1 MIWDEMALVGRI
13 ARTHGLRGQMVV
25 NLETD
30 FPDERFRAGSE
41 LFVRRGGSIEA
52 LTVSS
57 MRLQGDRPVI
67 GVEGIRTIDEAE
79 QLAGLELR
87 IPVDRLRP
95 LPGGTFYHHDLV
107 GCRVE
112 TMDGTP
118 VGVVRDVDS
127 ASGGS
132 RLVVDGRD
140 GEVLIPIAAE
150 ICRRIE
156 PSEKRIVIDPPEGLL
171 ELNSLN
177 RASG

>member
-1 MIWDEMALVGRI
+1 MVWDEMALVGRI

-30 FPDERFRAGSE
+30 FPDERFRPGSE

-67 GVEGIRTIDEAE
+67 GVEGVRTIDEAE
-79 QLAGLELR
+79 QFAGLELR
-87 IPVDRLRP
+87 VPVERLRA
-95 LPGGTFYHHDLV
+95 LPDGTFYHHDLV

-112 TMDGTP
+112 TVRGTP
-118 VGVVRDVDS
+118 VGVVREVDT

-132 RLVVDGRD
+132 RLVVDGPE

-156 PSEKRIVIDPPEGLL
+156 PAAKRIVIDPPEGLL
-171 ELNSLN
+171 ELN

>member
-30 FPDERFRAGSE
+30 FPDERFRPGSE
-41 LFVRRGGSIEA
+41 LFIRRGGSVEA

-67 GVEGIRTIDEAE
+67 AVEGIRTIDEAE

-87 IPVDRLRP
+87 IPVDRLQP
-95 LPGGTFYHHDLV
+95 LPGGMFYHHDLV

-112 TMDGTP
+112 TVGGTAI
-118 VGVVRDVDS
+118 GVVRDVDT

-132 RLVVDGRD
+132 RLVVDGPD
-140 GEVLIPIAAE
+140 GEVQIPIAAE

-156 PSEKRIVIDPPEGLL
+156 PAAKRIVIDPPEGLL
-171 ELNSLN
+171 ELN
-177 RASG
+177 RTSG